1 MLAAAALTLTLQ
13 LAPAVDDQAATTHV
27 PLSLLAEGP
36 ARPKLRSWTWIPA
49 GGYGLAAFGAGVGA
63 MFANNDRGVSP
74 NARKANV
81 AMGIGALAGLL
92 PGLLLGNE
100 ARYEQSEKTRA
111 YIPVVDVLGSLAA
124 VVGYVVTH

>member
-13 LAPAVDDQAATTHV
+13 LAPVLDDPTTTTHV

-36 ARPKLRSWTWIPA
+36 AKPRLRSWTWTAA
-49 GGYGLAAFGAGVGA
+49 GGYGLAAFGAGLGA
-63 MFANNDRGVSP
+63 FFANNDRGGNP
-74 NARKANV
+74 NPRRANLS
-81 AMGIGALAGLL
+81 MGIGALAGLI

-100 ARYEQSEKTRA
+100 ARYEENEKARA
-111 YIPVVDVLGSLAA
+111 YVPVVDVVGSLAA